1 MQESRQQAYASGAQ
15 VGYVFGLARDALA
28 GLMRQAMVGLA
39 LYHLAQTLPQRR
51 LLLRLWQAL
60 GWVTSAYEDERQ
72 RAEELALVHDG
83 AGNLARE
90 KGGWRLWVAAWLM
103 SAAWHA
109 PLATGLSALVLMLAL
124 AYALARGIVA
134 MM

>member
-1 MQESRQQAYASGAQ
+1 MQDGQQQAYASGAH
-15 VGYVFGLARDALA
+15 VGYVLGLARHALA
-28 GLMRQAMVGLA
+28 EIARQAMIGLA